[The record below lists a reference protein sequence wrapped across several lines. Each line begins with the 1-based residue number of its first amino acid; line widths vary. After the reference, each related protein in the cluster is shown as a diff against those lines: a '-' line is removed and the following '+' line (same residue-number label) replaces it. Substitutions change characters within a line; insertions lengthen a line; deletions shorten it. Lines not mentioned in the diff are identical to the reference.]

1 LSRLLNEFT
10 PIYVLHS
17 TPPPSIEENASNV
30 NLIEENATNVNLIEE
45 NATNVN
51 LTHSE
56 DEEEATKIKD
66 FKCGSY
72 SPG

>member
-1 LSRLLNEFT
+1 MTGASCFVT
-10 PIYVLHS
+10 VSSI
-17 TPPPSIEENASNV
+17 PPSF
-30 NLIEENATNVNLIEE
+30 IEENATNVNLIEE

-51 LTHSE
+51 LTHME

-72 SPG
+72 SQAG